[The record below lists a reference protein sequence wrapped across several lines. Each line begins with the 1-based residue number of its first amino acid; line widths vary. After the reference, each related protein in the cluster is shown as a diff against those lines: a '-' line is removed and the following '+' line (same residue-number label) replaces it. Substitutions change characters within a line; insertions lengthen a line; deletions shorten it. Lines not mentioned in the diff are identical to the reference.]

1 MAQIFTALLLTSGIG
16 TALALILTL
25 LKPITRKVFSGG
37 WHYYMWL
44 VVLLVMVLPIRLNLP
59 EKPVTTPPISETVT
73 ITDNQAENIETPIIN
88 TQPEQ
93 IIQEQSTKVS
103 VVQDIRD
110 FLSGKVLLF
119 SFIWLI
125 GAVLLFL
132 IKIVS
137 YLVFLIKIHKH
148 SEIISCPEIKA
159 YTNRKIRTR
168 ISDTICSPLMI
179 GIIKPTLL
187 LPKTDITPEQ
197 LNNVLAH
204 EMTHLKRND
213 ILYKWFV
220 SIVKCVHWFNP
231 AIYFISK
238 QINIDCEISCDL
250 AVVKEMDEQA
260 KKGYVETILSLLTH
274 NNSKAI
280 PLTTGMTGNKKTLK
294 RRFAMIKKRKNI
306 GKLTQILSTVLAV
319 VILATAIFTSG
330 VLATEILK
338 KDNSENIF
346 DIEVRHNG
354 YLVALTNKPFFENN
368 ILYMPLREL
377 FEKTGLVDNEDSYIK
392 CDNGKILLCLKEG
405 DNVPEYDNLGNV
417 SGNKPIK
424 IQYYYGIEIGK
435 AEYILNPEG
444 TLPEHRQH
452 LSQRKDMTNAPILKD
467 NIIYIPYEYVEYM
480 VNKVMRNHEI
490 TIWDI
495 TNIVKNTNNN
505 MDNAEN
511 MTYED
516 IRSLQISVDNG
527 HFPWRLDPEQVI
539 MTFLSG
545 RGINVENGKITALAG
560 SSEGVSATYSIEEK
574 EYLIELFKPLNIT
587 EQGIWIVKTFTNKQ
601 DLQSQSSTVKSIS
614 STNLQKEKN
623 DIKIKATT
631 ISDNSDIVLSHLT
644 LKPDMNITTIE
655 QSLKQNGITISKDS
669 HIDLS
674 RNYILGKCHSGDNI
688 ETYCDNNGNI
698 TLYFNANEDDY
709 IDIIFTDNQTGKVV
723 AEYGVMP
730 DMSKSYSFMGF
741 EQGKE
746 YDIQLQEHIKNDINY
761 IVY

>member
-1 MAQIFTALLLTSGIG
+1 MAQIFTAFLLTSGIG
-16 TALALILTL
+16 TVLALMLTL

-44 VVLLVMVLPIRLNLP
+44 VVLLVMILPIRLNLP

-88 TQPEQ
+88 THPEQ
-93 IIQEQSTKVS
+93 IIQEQSAKVS
-103 VVQDIRD
+103 VVQDIKD

-119 SFIWLI
+119 SFIWLM

-148 SEIISCPEIKA
+148 SEIISCPEIKE

-168 ISDTICSPLMI
+168 VSDTICSPLMI

-250 AVVKEMDEQA
+250 AVVKEMNEQA

-354 YLVALTNKPFFENN
+354 YLVTLTNKPFFENGVMY
-368 ILYMPLREL
+368 LPLREL

-392 CDNGKILLCLKEG
+392 WDNGKILLCLTEG

-452 LSQRKDMTNAPILKD
+452 LSQRKDMANAPILKD

-560 SSEGVSATYSIEEK
+560 SSEGVSATYSIEGK
-574 EYLIELFKPLNIT
+574 EYLIELFKPLDIT

-631 ISDNSDIVLSHLT
+631 SSDNSDIVLSHLT

-698 TLYFNANEDDY
+698 TLYFNANENDY

>member
-37 WHYYMWL
+37 WNYYMWL

-59 EKPVTTPPISETVT
+59 EKPVTTPPISETAT
-73 ITDNQAENIETPIIN
+73 ITDNQTGNTETPLID

-93 IIQEQSTKVS
+93 ITQAQPMQPEKVS
-103 VVQDIRD
+103 TVQVIKD
-110 FLSGKVLLF
+110 FMSGKVLLF

-132 IKIVS
+132 IKIIS
-137 YLVFLIKIHKH
+137 YLIFLVKIHKH
-148 SEIISCPEIKA
+148 SELISCPEVKA

-168 ISDTICSPLMI
+168 VSDTICSPLMI
-179 GIIKPTLL
+179 GIIRPTLL

-197 LNNVLAH
+197 LHNVLAH
-204 EMTHLKRND
+204 EMTHVKRND

-220 SIVKCVHWFNP
+220 STVKCIHWFNP
-231 AIYFISK
+231 AIYIISK

-250 AVVKEMDEQA
+250 AVVKEMDEQQE
-260 KKGYVETILSLLTH
+260 KGYVATILALLTQ

-280 PLTTGMTGNKKTLK
+280 PLTTGMTGNKKMLK
-294 RRFAMIKKRKNI
+294 RRFTMIKKRKRI
-306 GKLTQILSTVLAV
+306 GKITQILSTVLAV
-319 VILATAIFTSG
+319 IILATAVFTSG

-338 KDNSENIF
+338 EGNSENIF

-368 ILYMPLREL
+368 VLYMPLREL

-392 CDNGKILLCLKEG
+392 WDNGKIILCLTEG
-405 DNVPEYDNLGNV
+405 DNVPEYDKFGNV

-435 AEYILNPEG
+435 AEYILNPGG

-467 NIIYIPYEYVEYM
+467 NVTYIPYEYVEYM
-480 VNKVMRNHEI
+480 VNKVMQNHEI

-495 TNIVKNTNNN
+495 TNLSTKNIDNI
-505 MDNAEN
+505 DNAEN

-539 MTFLSG
+539 MAFLSSK
-545 RGINVENGKITALAG
+545 GISISNIRLPEITNDTLKY
-560 SSEGVSATYSIEEK
+560 VDDNIEM
-574 EYLIELFKPLNIT
+574 ELFKPIDKT
-587 EQGIWIVKTFTNKQ
+587 EKGIWIVKTF
-601 DLQSQSSTVKSIS
+601 
-614 STNLQKEKN
+614 QKKGNAIIQEVHFYERTP
-623 DIKIKATT
+623 A
-631 ISDNSDIVLSHLT
+631 
-644 LKPDMNITTIE
+644 
-655 QSLKQNGITISKDS
+655 QAWISKQEDGWYKVPQKISAVFQYEGDTPSSVMAYYTSTGTEMDNEKRLIGKTDS
-669 HIDLS
+669 FIYQTKANVISMDIDFSKEDTLGHLWFVFKFEDGS
-674 RNYILGKCHSGDNI
+674 SVVSEIYNMYI
-688 ETYCDNNGNI
+688 E
-698 TLYFNANEDDY
+698 
-709 IDIIFTDNQTGKVV
+709 
-723 AEYGVMP
+723 
-730 DMSKSYSFMGF
+730 
-741 EQGKE
+741 
-746 YDIQLQEHIKNDINY
+746 
-761 IVY
+761 

>member
-59 EKPVTTPPISETVT
+59 EKPVTTPPTSETVT
-73 ITDNQAENIETPIIN
+73 ITDNQAENTETPIID

-93 IIQEQSTKVS
+93 IIQAQPTQPEKVS
-103 VVQDIRD
+103 TIQAIKN
-110 FLSGKVLLF
+110 FLITNLQLF
-119 SFIWLI
+119 SLIWLM

-148 SEIISCPEIKA
+148 SEIISCPEVKA
-159 YTNRKIRTR
+159 YTNRKIKTR
-168 ISDTICSPLMI
+168 VSDTICSPLMI
-179 GIIKPTLL
+179 GIIRPTLL

-197 LNNVLAH
+197 LHNVLAH
-204 EMTHLKRND
+204 EMIHLKRND

-250 AVVKEMDEQA
+250 AVVKEMDEQQE
-260 KKGYVETILSLLTH
+260 KGYVETILSLLTH

-280 PLTTGMTGNKKTLK
+280 PLTTGMTGNKETLK
-294 RRFAMIKKRKNI
+294 RRFTMIKKRKNI
-306 GKLTQILSTVLAV
+306 GKVTQILSTVLAV
-319 VILATAIFTSG
+319 VILVTTVFTSG

-368 ILYMPLREL
+368 VLYLPLREL
-377 FEKTGLVDNEDSYIK
+377 LEKTGLVDNEDSYIK
-392 CDNGKILLCLKEG
+392 WDNGKITLCITEG
-405 DNVPEYDNLGNV
+405 DNAPNYDSTGNQI
-417 SGNKPIK
+417 GTKPII
-424 IQYYYGIEIGK
+424 IQYYYGLEIGK

-444 TLPEHRQH
+444 TLPEQRHH
-452 LSQRKDMTNAPILKD
+452 LSLSKDMTNAPILKD
-467 NIIYIPYEYVEYM
+467 SITYIPYEYVEYM

-495 TNIVKNTNNN
+495 TNISTKNIDNI
-505 MDNAEN
+505 DNAED

-539 MTFLSG
+539 MAFLSG
-545 RGINVENGKITALAG
+545 KGISVSNIRLPEITNDKLKYVDG
-560 SSEGVSATYSIEEK
+560 NIE
-574 EYLIELFKPLNIT
+574 IELFKPIDKS
-587 EQGIWIVKTFTNKQ
+587 EKGIWIVKTFQKKGNAIIQEVHFYERTPAQAWINKQ
-601 DLQSQSSTVKSIS
+601 EDGWYKVPQHISAVLQYEGDKPHSIS
-614 STNLQKEKN
+614 AYFTPAGTNMESEKKLVGQKVLVTTDTSISQTPARFPSL
-623 DIKIKATT
+623 DIDFSKEDTLGHLWFVFNFEDG
-631 ISDNSDIVLSHLT
+631 SSIVSEIYN
-644 LKPDMNITTIE
+644 MYIE
-655 QSLKQNGITISKDS
+655 
-669 HIDLS
+669 
-674 RNYILGKCHSGDNI
+674 
-688 ETYCDNNGNI
+688 
-698 TLYFNANEDDY
+698 
-709 IDIIFTDNQTGKVV
+709 
-723 AEYGVMP
+723 
-730 DMSKSYSFMGF
+730 
-741 EQGKE
+741 
-746 YDIQLQEHIKNDINY
+746 
-761 IVY
+761 